1 MALMYRLF
9 GTTKY
14 RRWFIIFLM
23 TQTIVIN
30 LVTAI
35 TIFTQCPNVR
45 SLWDPVNFPGKCWSP
60 LVQEYTGFFQGCKI
74 LLGIQEGKLTNDR
87 HYQPAMPQL
96 TLH

>member
-1 MALMYRLF
+1 MYRLF

-74 LLGIQEGKLTNDR
+74 LLGIQEGKLTNER
-87 HYQPAMPQL
+87 H
-96 TLH
+96 